1 LRCCDKGDGERR
13 GSSLTFLV
21 GGAKEPSKPLK
32 LLSVPKGSCSHM
44 RFQCEGTWKGATG
57 KMALKLHKKVLE
69 TDALVKCMLIH
80 DQHAAGSTHV
90 TLVTV

>member
-1 LRCCDKGDGERR
+1 
-13 GSSLTFLV
+13 
-21 GGAKEPSKPLK
+21 
-32 LLSVPKGSCSHM
+32 M